1 MALQAKF
8 SHIRIDE
15 GIWDDPTIFGLTPEA
30 FRAFIFAIAW
40 SKSQHGRVPDGTLTP
55 HGINRI
61 GAPASALQE
70 LVNRRLIVRLEDGS
84 YEIPKY
90 GQWQVTSAEEKAVS
104 EQKAEIGRIGA
115 AKRWN
120 QNPAEFGEEKPLA
133 DGFNFE
139 QAFQDS
145 WAEWKK
151 FPLQSGKSQRE
162 DYGRSAFR
170 QIVNDEAS
178 YNLFSKA
185 LQNKL
190 RRWRMD
196 TRPVQEKQKFF
207 GNFVNFCTTHW
218 EDYLSDEDR
227 DKLTSVQ
234 PAPATP
240 SLEKQSSPLAPA
252 QPSIS
257 TFVPND

>member
-8 SHIRIDE
+8 PHIRIDE
-15 GIWDDPTIFGLTPEA
+15 GIWDDPVMFGLTPEA

-40 SKSQHGRVPDGTLTP
+40 SKSQHGRVPDGILTP

-61 GAPASALQE
+61 GAAESSLQE

-104 EQKAEIGRIGA
+104 EQKSEIGKIGA
-115 AKRWN
+115 ARRWN
-120 QNPAEFGEEKPLA
+120 QTPADIGEEKPLA
-133 DGFNFE
+133 EGFNFE

-151 FPLQSGKSQRE
+151 FPLQSGKAQRE
-162 DYGRSAFR
+162 DYARQAFR
-170 QIVNDEAS
+170 QVVNDEAS

-190 RRWRMD
+190 RKWKSD
-196 TRPVQEKQKFF
+196 TRPVHEKQKFF
-207 GNFVNFCTTHW
+207 GNFVNFCTQHW
-218 EDYLSDEDR
+218 QDYLGTDDYERVTGVDLTTASAPPPPSD
-227 DKLTSVQ
+227 V
-234 PAPATP
+234 PTP
-240 SLEKQSSPLAPA
+240 TKPV
-252 QPSIS
+252 IS
-257 TFVPND
+257 TYIPSD